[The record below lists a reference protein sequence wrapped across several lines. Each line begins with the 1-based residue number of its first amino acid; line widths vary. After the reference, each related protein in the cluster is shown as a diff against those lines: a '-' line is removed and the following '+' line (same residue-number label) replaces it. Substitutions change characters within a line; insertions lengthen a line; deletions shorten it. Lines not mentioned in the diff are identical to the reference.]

1 MDRRTLLWTVVA
13 VIAVAALAAGG
24 WAIVHTRA
32 GDSGSTPIADAS
44 ATWAPSPTPTSSPSE
59 QPERN
64 HWTVAKLTRR
74 IAVYAK
80 PRSDSRI
87 RMYLPATT
95 DDGQVARVCLVRHSY
110 EYAGQAWYNVYLGTK
125 PNGSRGWISERGII
139 LYPVYSR
146 ILIDTSRRKL
156 TVIGGDGKVLA
167 RFPVCV
173 GMSSA
178 PTPVGEFFVSEKIA
192 ISPPSPG
199 YGVLAL
205 AISAFSP
212 SSEIQQLFAASG
224 GQVAI
229 HGVGTPAGDSSIG
242 QALSHGCIRLHNKDI
257 LAVSK
262 LVVTGSPVTIR
273 Q

>member
-1 MDRRTLLWTVVA
+1 V
-13 VIAVAALAAGG
+13 VAALGAGG
-24 WAIVHTRA
+24 WAIVHARA
-32 GDSGSTPIADAS
+32 GDSGTQPIAL
-44 ATWAPSPTPTSSPSE
+44 ATISGQPSVTPSTEPTKE
-59 QPERN
+59 PERT

-74 IAVYAK
+74 IPVYDK
-80 PRSDSRI
+80 PRSDARI
-87 RMYLPATT
+87 RMYLPART
-95 DDGQVARVCLVRHSY
+95 DDGQVARVCLVRRSY
-110 EYAGQAWYNVYLGTK
+110 EYGGQAWYNVYLGTK
-125 PNGSRGWISERGII
+125 PNGSRGWISEKGIA

-156 TVIGGDGKVLA
+156 TVIGEGGKVLA

-173 GMSSA
+173 GTSSA

-205 AISAFSP
+205 AISAFSTE
-212 SSEIQQLFAASG
+212 SEIQQLFAASG

-229 HGVGTPAGDSSIG
+229 HGTSEVTSIG
-242 QALSHGCIRLHNKDI
+242 QALSHGCVRLYNKDI